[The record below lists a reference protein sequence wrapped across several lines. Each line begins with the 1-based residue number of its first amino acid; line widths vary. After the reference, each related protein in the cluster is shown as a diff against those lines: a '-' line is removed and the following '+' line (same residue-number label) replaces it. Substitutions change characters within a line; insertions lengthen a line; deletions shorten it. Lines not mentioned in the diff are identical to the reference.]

1 MNVHTFADSLIFG
14 IPALWVAGGALACIA
29 LIAAAIIALRSRGV
43 KKSNKHLT
51 TSRERFL
58 AKLDRIR
65 DAVRDQTQ
73 DQFARTSAAHCKALK
88 VALVLYVRE
97 QHHIIIKNRLG
108 AEQREAMLANGA
120 AGRESVEPL
129 GAILDDLADTSWDT
143 LDVSRFSDLLD
154 RSYDLTQSKKRAPT
168 TA

>member
-1 MNVHTFADSLIFG
+1 MNFHTLADSQIFG
-14 IPALWVAGGALACIA
+14 VPALWLAAGALACIA
-29 LIAAAIIALRSRGV
+29 LIAAVTTALRSRGV

-65 DAVRDQTQ
+65 DAVRVQSHHQ
-73 DQFARTSAAHCKALK
+73 GARASAAQCKALK

-97 QHHIIIKNRLG
+97 QYDVIIKDRLG
-108 AEQREAMLANGA
+108 NEQREAMLASGA
-120 AGRESVEPL
+120 AGREWVEAL
-129 GAILDDLADTSWDT
+129 GSILDDLADASWDT
-143 LDVSRFSDLLD
+143 LDTSRFSNLLE
-154 RSYDLTQSKKRAPT
+154 RSYDLTQPPRRAAT